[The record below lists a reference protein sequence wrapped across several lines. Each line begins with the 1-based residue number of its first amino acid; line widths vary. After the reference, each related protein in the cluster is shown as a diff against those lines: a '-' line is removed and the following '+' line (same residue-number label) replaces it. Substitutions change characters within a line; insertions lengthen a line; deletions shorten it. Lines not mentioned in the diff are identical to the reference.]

1 MKKTA
6 LFLIIIIALLYIL
19 SEFIGD
25 RIIRG
30 ALERNISDILD
41 REVIIKKLKI
51 NYMNGDAEIN
61 EVKIKNKEFDGN
73 LLLLKKA
80 YLKLNT
86 STIFKNNIQIDSVLI
101 DGINLNYFFNL
112 KYTTINDNVKSLEKT
127 LRAGSGK
134 STSKKF
140 FIIKKLNAKNIT
152 LSVNSNELDISK
164 EISLKNLEFENIGNT
179 SNSKDY
185 KAVLREFVEQTIKTV
200 KNKILSGNF
209 QNKIKNIDKST
220 VEEKIKKELDRNKKK
235 IKNKLKNNLN
245 KVLGINE

>member
-1 MKKTA
+1 M
-6 LFLIIIIALLYIL
+6 
-19 SEFIGD
+19 
-25 RIIRG
+25 
-30 ALERNISDILD
+30 
-41 REVIIKKLKI
+41 
-51 NYMNGDAEIN
+51 
-61 EVKIKNKEFDGN
+61 
-73 LLLLKKA
+73 
-80 YLKLNT
+80 
-86 STIFKNNIQIDSVLI
+86 IDSILI

-112 KYTTINDNVKSLEKT
+112 KYTKINDNVKSLEKT
-127 LRAGSGK
+127 LRTGSGK

-164 EISLKNLEFENIGNT
+164 KISLKNLEFENIGNT